1 MNKKIVVLTG
11 SPRRGGNSSQMADSF
26 IKSAVEKG
34 YEVKRFDTAFMKI
47 RPCVDC
53 KCCFKKGTACVFNND
68 EYNEIAKAIMESDTI
83 AFVTPCYWFSF
94 STQLKAVIDRFQ
106 SFYIGEKTFPE
117 KNAVLISCGGSS
129 DDDVFDGL
137 KFEFERSMKLLGI
150 KVSGEVL
157 VNNVDKV
164 GDILKTDGL
173 IKSAEL
179 VNLI

>member
-1 MNKKIVVLTG
+1 MSKKIVVLTG

-26 IKSAVEKG
+26 IKSALEKG
-34 YEVKRFDTAFMKI
+34 FEVKRYDTAFMKI

-53 KCCFKKGTACVFNND
+53 KCCFKKETACIFNSD
-68 EYNEIAKAIMESDTI
+68 EFNVIADDIMNADTI

-106 SFYIGEKTFPE
+106 SFYIGGKTFPE
-117 KNAVLISCGGSS
+117 KNSVLMSCGGSG

-137 KFEFERSMKLLGI
+137 KFEFEQTMKLLGI

-157 VNNVDKV
+157 INNVDKV

-173 IKSAEL
+173 SKSAEL